1 MTKKKI
7 LVVEDEQALLTLQ
20 SMLLSI
26 EGYTVEG
33 VMDGQTA
40 LDVVETMKPDL
51 ILLDIMLPEVD
62 GFQVCRQLKSNEA
75 TRHIPIII
83 LTAKKSKE
91 DLIMGE
97 QVGADM
103 YITKPY
109 KTSMVIEAIQKL
121 LS

>member
-7 LVVEDEQALLTLQ
+7 LVVEDEQDLLTLQ

-40 LDVVETMKPDL
+40 LDVVETMKPDR

-75 TRHIPIII
+75 TRRIPIII

-91 DLIMGE
+91 DLVMGD
-97 QVGADM
+97 QAGADM

-109 KTSMVIEAIQKL
+109 KTSMVIEAIQRL